1 MDFLL
6 TFFGLIV
13 SLVVYYLQD
22 QKIKGFGEGGKKNE
36 EERRIIGFY
45 KTGALSVKKGLLSSS
60 PILEQINHC
69 HY

>member
-45 KTGALSVKKGLLSSS
+45 KHGFYLYKMG
-60 PILEQINHC
+60 
-69 HY
+69 Y